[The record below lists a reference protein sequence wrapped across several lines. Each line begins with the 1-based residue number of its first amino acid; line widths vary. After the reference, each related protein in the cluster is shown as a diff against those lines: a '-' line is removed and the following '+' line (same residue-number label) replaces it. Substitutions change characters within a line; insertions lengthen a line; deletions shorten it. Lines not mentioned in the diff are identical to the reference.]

1 MPSFSRI
8 QIGSD
13 GAHDFKHNKVPLF
26 ARKPGNVN
34 VLRYPVPKLALVP
47 GSRYNCDVNNSFL
60 MYVPSFIRIER
71 GLDGGP

>member
-1 MPSFSRI
+1 M
-8 QIGSD
+8 
-13 GAHDFKHNKVPLF
+13 GAHDFKHNIVPLF

-34 VLRYPVPKLALVP
+34 VLRHAAPKLALVP
-47 GSRYNCDVNNSFL
+47 GSRNNCDVNTHFL